1 MDALTLAYMGD
12 VVWSLLSGCTHPYG
26 IYQVQILSTLTSEIV
41 SARWQSRILFEIRE
55 VLNDRELK
63 VCKRGRNTSS
73 TVPKSATVEEYREA
87 TAFEALLGYL
97 KLAGEEERLR
107 FILQKSCEVCGRR
120 IPTCRLKSKAI
131 ENRGGKNRRKAGFPS
146 ARHREKRP
154 PKRKSSDGVRP
165 VKDDSLMTF
174 GRNSVTEF
182 LRADRVRSVFIK
194 EGRR

>member
-1 MDALTLAYMGD
+1 MEFKRVLFLKKQMVQKMGKQAAPITEQDTLIH
-12 VVWSLLSGCTHPYG
+12 TG

-107 FILQKSCEVCGRR
+107 FILQKS
-120 IPTCRLKSKAI
+120 LKYV
-131 ENRGGKNRRKAGFPS
+131 AG
-146 ARHREKRP
+146 
-154 PKRKSSDGVRP
+154 
-165 VKDDSLMTF
+165 
-174 GRNSVTEF
+174 EF
-182 LRADRVRSVFIK
+182 QHAD
-194 EGRR
+194 

>member
-1 MDALTLAYMGD
+1 MGKQAAPITEQDAFSMDALTLAYMGD
-12 VVWSLLSGCTHPYG
+12 VVWSLFIRDTLIHTG

-97 KLAGEEERLR
+97 KHSLCL
-107 FILQKSCEVCGRR
+107 SCTRR
-120 IPTCRLKSKAI
+120 AI
-131 ENRGGKNRRKAGFPS
+131 EKAGKAASEVGFFQS
-146 ARHREKRP
+146 IFDTLEM
-154 PKRKSSDGVRP
+154 
-165 VKDDSLMTF
+165 L
-174 GRNSVTEF
+174 
-182 LRADRVRSVFIK
+182 LIQ
-194 EGRR
+194 EGS

>member
-1 MDALTLAYMGD
+1 MGKQAAPITEQDAFSMDALTLAYMGD
-12 VVWSLLSGCTHPYG
+12 VVWSLFIRDTLIHTG

-97 KLAGEEERLR
+97 KLAGE
-107 FILQKSCEVCGRR
+107 
-120 IPTCRLKSKAI
+120 
-131 ENRGGKNRRKAGFPS
+131 
-146 ARHREKRP
+146 
-154 PKRKSSDGVRP
+154 
-165 VKDDSLMTF
+165 
-174 GRNSVTEF
+174 
-182 LRADRVRSVFIK
+182 
-194 EGRR
+194 

>member
-1 MDALTLAYMGD
+1 MGKQAAPLTALLAVAVLWLLVAYMGD
-12 VVWSLLSGCTHPYG
+12 VVWSLFIRDTLIHTG

-107 FILQKSCEVCGRR
+107 FILQKS
-120 IPTCRLKSKAI
+120 LKYV
-131 ENRGGKNRRKAGFPS
+131 AG
-146 ARHREKRP
+146 
-154 PKRKSSDGVRP
+154 
-165 VKDDSLMTF
+165 
-174 GRNSVTEF
+174 EF
-182 LRADRVRSVFIK
+182 QHAD
-194 EGRR
+194 